1 MTDSISRR
9 TFIGGTLAATAAAQT
24 SLTTNPLPTRVLGRT
39 GERRSILAFGCGSR
53 WLSYGEE
60 DRALQAMQTGLD
72 LGFNYLDT
80 AEGYGN
86 GQSET
91 WVGKMM
97 PKYRKHVLLQT
108 KTSARTGEELFRR
121 FEQSLKRLHTD
132 HVDVL
137 HIHSL
142 GNDDSLER
150 LEKGGL
156 IEALYKVREQKM
168 ARFIGVTSHTNPLTM
183 KTALQRHD
191 FDCAQMALNAA
202 LQGMRPAPSGGGKQM
217 LNPEMGTSFEIEAL
231 PVALAKNMGVIGMKT
246 YGQEELLGHGDG
258 LATVEKLLRYTLSLP
273 VAVVSVGMPKLEH
286 ISHNVQMARDFTPMP
301 KDEMEQFSRQ
311 MASAY
316 KLALDHKF
324 SQHVDA

>member
-1 MTDSISRR
+1 MTHSISRR
-9 TFIGGTLAATAAAQT
+9 IFIGGTLAAGAAAQT
-24 SLTTNPLPTRVLGRT
+24 PSSSSPLPTRVLGRT

-53 WLSYGEE
+53 WLSYKEE
-60 DRALQAMQTGLD
+60 DSALEAMQSGLD
-72 LGFNYLDT
+72 LGFNYIDT

-108 KTSARTGEELFRR
+108 KTSARTGEDLFRR
-121 FEQSLKRLHTD
+121 FEQSLKRLQTD

-142 GNDDSLER
+142 GNDDTLER
-150 LEKGGL
+150 IEKGGL
-156 IEALYKVREQKM
+156 IEALYKLRDQKM
-168 ARFIGVTSHTNPLTM
+168 ARFIGVTSHTNPLTL

-191 FDCAQMALNAA
+191 FDCVQMALNAA
-202 LQGMRPAPSGGGKQM
+202 LQGTRPAGGGEQV

-231 PVALAKNMGVIGMKT
+231 PVAVEKNMGIIGMKT
-246 YGQEELLGHGDG
+246 YGQDKLLGSGDG
-258 LATVEKLLRYTLSLP
+258 LSTVERLLRYTLSLP

-286 ISHNVQMARDFTPMP
+286 IRHNVQMARDFTPMP
-301 KDEMEQFSRQ
+301 KEEMKQFSRQ

-316 KLALDHKF
+316 KLALDRKF
-324 SQHVDA
+324 AQHVDA